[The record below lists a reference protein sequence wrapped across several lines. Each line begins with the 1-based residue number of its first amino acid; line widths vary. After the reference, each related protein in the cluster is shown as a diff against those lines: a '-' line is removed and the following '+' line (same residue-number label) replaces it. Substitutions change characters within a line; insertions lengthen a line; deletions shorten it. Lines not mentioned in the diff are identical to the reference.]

1 MKITARAILAA
12 VVVLA
17 MSLVCGVASAQQQ
30 PSAGALAAARQLLQV
45 KGAFTVYEGAVVGTV
60 ENVKAQLLQANIS
73 YQKDLSDVA
82 AKLRQDLAGRDAEI
96 GNEMVRQYATDFSE
110 QELKDLLAFYNTPL
124 GKKVLAQ
131 EPKTIATSLQFMRDW
146 GQRFADEVDGK
157 FHAEM
162 QKRGKPIQ

>member
-12 VVVLA
+12 VVASA
-17 MSLVCGVASAQQQ
+17 MSLWCGVASAQQQ

-45 KGAFTVYEGAVVGTV
+45 KGAFTVYDGAVIGTI
-60 ENVKAQLLQANIS
+60 ENVKGQLLQANIS
-73 YQKDLSDVA
+73 YQKDLNEVA

-96 GNEMVRQYATDFSE
+96 GNEMVRQYATDFTE

-124 GKKVLAQ
+124 GKKVITQ
-131 EPKTIATSLQFMRDW
+131 EPKTIAASLQFMRDW

-157 FHAEM
+157 FHVEM
-162 QKRGKPIQ
+162 KNRGKPIQ

>member
-73 YQKDLSDVA
+73 YQKDLNDVA
-82 AKLRQDLAGRDAEI
+82 AKLRQDMAGRDAEI
-96 GNEMVRQYATDFSE
+96 GNEMVRQYATDFTE
-110 QELKDLLAFYNTPL
+110 QELKDLVAFYKTPL
-124 GKKVLAQ
+124 GKKVLEQ
-131 EPKTIATSLQFMRDW
+131 EPKTIAASLQFMRSW
-146 GQRFADEVDGK
+146 GQRFGDEIDGK
-157 FHAEM
+157 FHVEM
-162 QKRGKPIQ
+162 QNRGKPLN